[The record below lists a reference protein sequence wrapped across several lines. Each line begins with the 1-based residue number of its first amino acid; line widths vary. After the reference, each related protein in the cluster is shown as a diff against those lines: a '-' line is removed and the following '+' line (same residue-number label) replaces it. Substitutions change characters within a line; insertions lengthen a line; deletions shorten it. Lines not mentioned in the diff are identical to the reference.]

1 VCIVLSQHI
10 DIAPLAA
17 GRLFA
22 TNAATEEQRRRVVA
36 IAMMCVTMIGFT
48 GHDTCAKWLGQSL
61 PTVEIVWARYVA
73 AAIFGLMIIRP
84 VKRPNLL
91 RSRRPFLQALRSLML
106 FGSTMGN
113 ILALQHLQLAE
124 TSTIS
129 FLQPLLV
136 ALFAGPLLGEWIG
149 PTRMA
154 AIGFGLGGVF
164 IAMAPGTNAFQ
175 PVALLAIG
183 GVVCNTFYAIL
194 TRVLAAHDAAETTLF
209 WTPLA
214 GVVLLTPLLPFAFVP
229 PPSLFVVGLV
239 LLMAISATV
248 GHGLLIL
255 AHQRAP
261 APILAPFAYT
271 QLLWMVASGLIVFG
285 DRPPPTVLIGGAIVV
300 LCGLVLIWRERG
312 GARTPIAAVVD
323 AR

>member
-1 VCIVLSQHI
+1 MV
-10 DIAPLAA
+10 
-17 GRLFA
+17 
-22 TNAATEEQRRRVVA
+22 
-36 IAMMCVTMIGFT
+36 GFT
-48 GHDTCAKWLGQSL
+48 GHDTCAKWLAQSL

-73 AAIFGLMIIRP
+73 AAIFGLMVIRP
-84 VKRPNLL
+84 VKRPSLL

-113 ILALQHLQLAE
+113 ILALRHLQLAE

-136 ALFAGPLLGEWIG
+136 ALVAGPLLGEWVG
-149 PTRMA
+149 PARLA
-154 AIGFGLGGVF
+154 AIGFGLFGVF
-164 IAMAPGTNAFQ
+164 IAMAPGTSAFQ

-214 GVVLLTPLLPFAFVP
+214 GVVLLTPLLPFTFVLP
-229 PPSLFVVGLV
+229 PNLFIVGV
-239 LLMAISATV
+239 ILLMAVAATA
-248 GHGLLIL
+248 GHGFLIL
-255 AHQRAP
+255 AHKRAP
-261 APILAPFAYT
+261 APILAPFTYT
-271 QLLWMVASGLIVFG
+271 QLLWMIFAGLMVFG
-285 DRPPPTVLIGGAIVV
+285 DRPPPTVLVGGAIVV
-300 LCGLVLIWRERG
+300 LCGLFLVWREKG
-312 GARTPIAAVVD
+312 GGNALIADVVD